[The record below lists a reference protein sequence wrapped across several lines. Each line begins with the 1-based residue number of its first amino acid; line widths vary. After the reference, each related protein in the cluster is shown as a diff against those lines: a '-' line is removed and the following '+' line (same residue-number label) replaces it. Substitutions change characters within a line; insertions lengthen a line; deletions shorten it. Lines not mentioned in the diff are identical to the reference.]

1 MDSSLTPEQRTLRA
15 RLAVQTSWA
24 NTPDPT
30 SRTAKARSAAEGR
43 FEQQAR
49 AQHPDA
55 TDEQI
60 KRMASHLKKA
70 HFTRLAL
77 RSAQSRAAKSKPTA
91 A

>member
-24 NTPDPT
+24 NTLDPT
-30 SRTAKARSAAEGR
+30 SRTAKARSAAAGR

-49 AQHPDA
+49 DKHPGA

-60 KRMASHLKKA
+60 ARVVEHLKKA

-77 RSAQSRAAKSKPTA
+77 RSAQSRAAKSKPA
-91 A
+91 AA